1 MSEVHTK
8 ACVTS
13 IVYARDSYCVFRAEN
28 LEGVRARYVA
38 KDLPRTPIAG
48 EAWHIHGITSQH
60 PVHGDQVD
68 VMAMSLAR
76 PEDELL
82 TRLLSG
88 PRFPGIGSATANKL
102 WGAFGNKLIDVLDTK
117 DRASLESVLGNVKRA
132 RENIDTLLIEWPS
145 VQEEPRILADLDELG
160 IPARLAARLFA
171 IYAGKTVEQIRAD
184 PYRMLAI
191 ANWTVVDPIAC
202 QIGVLPDDPRRISA
216 AIEHSL
222 HEMLEQGDTL
232 SPAQSILKLAQEK
245 TGLVL
250 SEGDLSIAER
260 SGAIVRRDSG
270 WQAAG
275 PALMEE
281 AIARRIAHDI
291 RRTPPHPHLPF
302 QATDTVDDVLLNSA
316 QAQAVEMATTSWW
329 SLITGGAGTGKTTVL
344 KAICKRARA
353 LGLGVELMAL
363 SGRAALRMREAT
375 GEKART
381 IAGWLNGVRLG
392 HVDLSTNPLIIIDEA
407 SMVDLGSLYRIVKA
421 APDGCRFL
429 LVGDDGQLPPV
440 GFGLT
445 LHALIDVPQIPRTEL
460 VEVMRQAAETGIPQ
474 AALAIRQGIVPDFG
488 PFDPSSESGVMVVE
502 CAEADVVEKAVAIR
516 RSMPGA
522 RIVGSVKG
530 RGKDWDGGINAMNSA
545 LHDAWAQAKGQPA
558 DDWIRGEP
566 VMWTVN
572 DYDLDLWNGSLGQV
586 IGHVEGGLAVRFDE
600 GERIIPSD
608 LLEHLELAW
617 AISTHKAQGS
627 QFDTVIVPITRSRI
641 LDRTLI
647 YTALT
652 RARKRVIVVGT
663 LAIMENVIESAPK
676 VATRGVCI
684 AAIIREMCMAS
695 GKAVGSQ
702 SGT

>member
-1 MSEVHTK
+1 MNEVHSK

-13 IVYARDSYCVFRAEN
+13 IVYARDSYCVFRAES

-38 KDLPRTPIAG
+38 KDLPRTPMVG
-48 EAWHIHGITSQH
+48 ETWHIHGATSLH
-60 PVHGDQVD
+60 SVHGEQVD
-68 VMAMSLAR
+68 VLTMSLAR
-76 PEDELL
+76 PEGELL
-82 TRLLSG
+82 ARLLAG
-88 PRFPGIGSATANKL
+88 PRFPGIGTATANRL
-102 WGAFGNKLIDVLDTK
+102 WGAFGNKLIDVLDTA
-117 DRASLESVLGNVKRA
+117 DRASLETVLGSDKRS
-132 RENIDTLLIEWPS
+132 RDNIDTLLIEWPS
-145 VQEEPRILADLDELG
+145 VQEEPRVLADLDDLG
-160 IPARLAARLFA
+160 VPARLAARLFA
-171 IYAGKTVEQIRAD
+171 TYSGYTIKQIRAD
-184 PYRMLAI
+184 PYRMLAF
-191 ANWTVVDPIAC
+191 ADWTVVDPIAC
-202 QIGVLPDDPRRISA
+202 HIGVLPHDPRRISA
-216 AIEHSL
+216 AIENSL
-222 HEMLEQGDTL
+222 LEMLDNGDTL
-232 SPAQSILKLAQEK
+232 GTGKSILELAQQK

-250 SEGDLSIAER
+250 SESDLSIAE
-260 SGAIVRRDSG
+260 SLGAVVRRDSG

-291 RRTPPHPHLPF
+291 SRIPPQPHLPF
-302 QATDTVDDVLLNSA
+302 RSPDTADDLSLNTA

-353 LGLGVELMAL
+353 LGLSLELMAL

-381 IAGWLNGVRLG
+381 IAGWLKGVSLG
-392 HVDLSTNPLIIIDEA
+392 HVDLSSRPLIIIDEA

-429 LVGDDGQLPPV
+429 LVGDEGQLPPV

-474 AALAIRQGIVPDFG
+474 AAHKIRQGLVPDFASFEPG
-488 PFDPSSESGVMVVE
+488 TESGVMIVD
-502 CAEADVVEKAVAIR
+502 CAEAEVVERAVAIR

-545 LHDAWAQAKGQPA
+545 LHDAWAAAKGSSP

-586 IGHVEGGLAVRFDE
+586 IGHTEGGLQVRFDE
-600 GERIIPSD
+600 GERVIPYD
-608 LLEHLELAW
+608 LLDHLDLAW
-617 AISTHKAQGS
+617 ALTTHKAQGS
-627 QFDTVIVPITRSRI
+627 QFETVIVPITRSRI
-641 LDRTLI
+641 LDRTLV

-652 RARKRVIVVGT
+652 RAQKRGIIVGNRQTIDNVVQKETTASKRKTCLGSLIEDC
-663 LAIMENVIESAPK
+663 LDAPIAIRDFA
-676 VATRGVCI
+676 
-684 AAIIREMCMAS
+684 
-695 GKAVGSQ
+695 
-702 SGT
+702 